1 MIDIGD
7 APVKP
12 GDVVTLFGGD
22 DGTMI
27 EELARIGHTINYEI
41 TCILTPRVPR
51 IPVNTQQ

>member
-7 APVKP
+7 ADVRP

-22 DGTMI
+22 DGSMI
-27 EELARIGHTINYEI
+27 EALARIGSTINYEI

-51 IPVNTQQ
+51 IPVNTQR